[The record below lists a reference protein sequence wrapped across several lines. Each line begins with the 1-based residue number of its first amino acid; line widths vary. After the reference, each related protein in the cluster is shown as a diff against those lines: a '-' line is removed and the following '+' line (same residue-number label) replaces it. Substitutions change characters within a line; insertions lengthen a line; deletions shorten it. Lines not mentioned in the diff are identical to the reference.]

1 MAFPGPPGPPP
12 SVSLSEK
19 WELLKPDIKRL
30 YIDEDRTLSEVIVT
44 MKRLFNFDFKSVG

>member
-19 WELLKPDIKRL
+19 WELLKPHIKHL
-30 YIDEDRTLSEVIVT
+30 YIDEGRPLSEVIIT

>member
-19 WELLKPDIKRL
+19 WEFLKPHIKHL
-30 YIDEDRTLSEVIVT
+30 YIDEDRPLSEVITT
-44 MKRLFNFDFKSVG
+44 MKRQFNFDFKSVG